1 MRAFLTGNDRANEFA
16 DLLLTIGNGTIE
28 ATDGRDMVTIP
39 DSLGHVV
46 ESLEDLKSRVY
57 PDLGTNGA
65 NSDWLS
71 ERAILSPLNKTVSTL
86 NNWLLN
92 EFPGEEKL
100 YKAINYNT
108 HDDDA
113 VMYPVEFLNSVELPG
128 FPPHELR
135 LKKGMPIMILRN
147 IAAPILTNG
156 TRCTVTR
163 MHHNIVEAKV
173 SCGPHK
179 GEHVLLPKIP
189 LEPSK
194 NDDPF
199 TFKRLQFLCKPCFA
213 MTMTIHKSQGQ
224 TFKTR
229 L

>member
-1 MRAFLTGNDRANEFA
+1 MAY
-16 DLLLTIGNGTIE
+16 
-28 ATDGRDMVTIP
+28 
-39 DSLGHVV
+39 
-46 ESLEDLKSRVY
+46 LKSRVY

-108 HDDDA
+108 HGDDA

-147 IAAPILTNG
+147 IAAPVLTNG

-173 SCGPHK
+173 SCGPYK

-194 NDDPF
+194 NDVPF
-199 TFKRLQFLCKPCFA
+199 MFKRLQIPCKPYFA
-213 MTMTIHKSQGQ
+213 MTIHKSQGQ
-224 TFKTR
+224 TFKTVGVDLSQLIFSHGQMYVACSR
-229 L
+229 TGSPDSLYLMTRDGQSRNVVYKEVLRK